1 MDLAQPEPDSRLI
14 LNHETS
20 RYLRLG
26 LREFDWLNRLDG
38 RLTIADVAIEFG
50 QEEAFVA
57 EMLRRM
63 EAAKLICFS
72 DEPVQVQAAQQA
84 EASQLATRRF
94 EWTQFGQLRIHFG
107 QPKALLERL
116 APFTRPLFSKTSLLA
131 SLGLA
136 IVALAAG
143 FSQGTAFVG
152 GVRNFEWGLWHTVAI
167 VALVFGTTLIHEL
180 GHAVVCHHFGAPV
193 RSLGIMIYY
202 LQPAAY
208 ADVTDSWQLK
218 NRWHRAAISAAG
230 IYVQA
235 VVSSLAVVAWSL
247 LRMAGHRS
255 DLIVM
260 FATFNA
266 AIMIFNALPF
276 AKLDGYWILSNV
288 VGIPNLRDRAM
299 EWARVS
305 VTSVV
310 RRRPVDA
317 AKLKFNAVLAMPPI
331 DRTLLA
337 AFGITATLF
346 GVSMWMG
353 GVSFLLRIT
362 RWTGLGQTRGLLTV
376 VAAVILV
383 AAAYVAS
390 VVLAGRRA
398 ARRRAA
404 APVARTT
411 SPTAVVTHNIDLN
424 RTIRL
429 NPHLSVVDNEDGTMI
444 FGWSAADS
452 MTVEAPQTIFDVLPL
467 LRDGSFT
474 LQKLRQSPLWTA
486 QTEQI
491 VQRLWH
497 DRHLRYTSDW
507 GVPEENVRYTRQLGW
522 FSMNRHVRGKEGEV
536 QKRLR
541 DASVTVLGV
550 GGLGTHVAWNLAAC
564 GIGELHLVDGDTIEL
579 TNLNRQ
585 LFFTP
590 NDIGQRKV
598 DVCAERLRQFNPSLR
613 IRTTHKYLLT
623 PEDFYDA
630 VKGSSFAVRAV
641 DSPPESIVWLND
653 VCVPLGIPY
662 TGAGF
667 FAQGTVV
674 GPTVIP
680 WESSCVS
687 CNAPAAAP
695 RFDRGTGGTLAPVVF
710 TTAGLL
716 ANEIITYIGKL
727 GTPQTVG
734 RVLSINAPDLGFTFR
749 DVPRNEN
756 CPTCG
761 REARKVSA

>member
-38 RLTIADVAIEFG
+38 RLNIADVAVEFG

-72 DEPVQVQAAQQA
+72 DEPVQVQSAQA
-84 EASQLATRRF
+84 EATQLATRRF

-116 APFTRPLFSKTSLLA
+116 APFTRPLFTRTSLLA
-131 SLGLA
+131 SLALAILA
-136 IVALAAG
+136 IVLG
-143 FSQGTAFVG
+143 FSQGSDFVR
-152 GVRNFEWGLWHTVAI
+152 GVRAFEWSLWNTLAI
-167 VALVFGTTLIHEL
+167 VGLVFGTTLVHEL
-180 GHAVVCHHFGAPV
+180 GHAVVCHYFGAPV

-218 NRWHRAAISAAG
+218 NRWHRAAISSAG

-235 VVSSLAVVAWSL
+235 VIGSLAVVAWSL
-247 LRMAGHRS
+247 LHLAGYRS
-255 DLIVM
+255 DLLVT
-260 FATFNA
+260 FAAFNA

-276 AKLDGYWILSNV
+276 VKLDGYWILSNV

-299 EWARVS
+299 EWARAS

-317 AKLKFNAVLAMPPI
+317 AKLKFNAVLSMPAI

-337 AFGITATLF
+337 AFGITATMF
-346 GVSMWMG
+346 GVSMWLG
-353 GVSFLLRIT
+353 GLSFLLRIT
-362 RWTGLGQTRGLLTV
+362 RWVGLGQTRGLITV
-376 VAAVILV
+376 
-383 AAAYVAS
+383 VAS
-390 VVLAGRRA
+390 VVLVAVAYVVSLVLGARRA

-411 SPTAVVTHNIDLN
+411 SPTAVVTHNIDPN
-424 RTIRL
+424 RAIRL
-429 NPHLSVVDNEDGTMI
+429 NPHLSVVDNGDGTVI
-444 FGWSAADS
+444 FAWATADA
-452 MTVEAPQTIFDVLPL
+452 MTVEAPQSIFDVLPL

-474 LQKLRQSPLWTA
+474 LQKLTESAHWTPQA
-486 QTEQI
+486 EQI
-491 VQRLWH
+491 FQRLWH
-497 DRHLRYTSDW
+497 DRHLRYTTDW
-507 GVPEENVRYTRQLGW
+507 AVPEENVRYTRQLGW
-522 FSMNRHVRGKEGEV
+522 FSMNRQVRGKEGEV

-541 DASVTVLGV
+541 DASVTILGV

-564 GIGELHLVDGDTIEL
+564 GVGELHLVDGDTIEL
-579 TNLNRQ
+579 TNMNRQ
-585 LFFTP
+585 LFYTP
-590 NDIGQRKV
+590 ADIGQRKV
-598 DVCAERLRQFNPSLR
+598 DVCAERLRQFNPGLR
-613 IRTTHKYLLT
+613 VRTTHKYLLT

-653 VCVPLGIPY
+653 ACIPLGIPY
-662 TGAGF
+662 SGAGF
-667 FAQGTVV
+667 FSQGTVV

-680 WESSCVS
+680 LESSCVA
-687 CNAPAAAP
+687 CNAPAVAP
-695 RFDRGTGGTLAPVVF
+695 RFDRGTGGTLAPLVF

-716 ANEIITYIGKL
+716 ANEVITYLGKL
-727 GTPQTVG
+727 GTVQTIG
-734 RVLSINAPDLGFTFR
+734 RILAINAPDLGFTFR

-756 CPTCG
+756 CPSCG

>member
-26 LREFDWLNRLDG
+26 LREFDWLHRLDG
-38 RLTIADVAIEFG
+38 RLNIADVAVEFG

-72 DEPVQVQAAQQA
+72 EEPVQVQSAQA
-84 EASQLATRRF
+84 EATQLATRRF

-116 APFTRPLFSKTSLLA
+116 APFTRPLFSKPALLA

-136 IVALAAG
+136 ILAIILG
-143 FSQGTAFVG
+143 FSQGGDFVR
-152 GVRNFEWGLWHTVAI
+152 GVRAFEWTLWNTLAI
-167 VALVFGTTLIHEL
+167 VGLVFGTTLVHEL
-180 GHAVVCHHFGAPV
+180 GHAVVCHYFGAPV

-235 VVSSLAVVAWSL
+235 VIGSLAVVAWSL
-247 LRMAGHRS
+247 LRLAGYRS
-255 DLIVM
+255 DLIVT
-260 FATFNA
+260 FAAFNA

-276 AKLDGYWILSNV
+276 VKLDGYWILSNV

-299 EWARVS
+299 EWARAS

-317 AKLKFNAVLAMPPI
+317 ARLKFNAVLSMPPI

-337 AFGITATLF
+337 AFGITATMF
-346 GVSMWMG
+346 GVSMWLG
-353 GVSFLLRIT
+353 GLSFLLRIT
-362 RWTGLGQTRGLLTV
+362 RWVGMGQTRGLITV
-376 VAAVILV
+376 VAAVVLV
-383 AAAYVAS
+383 AVAYVVS
-390 VVLAGRRA
+390 LVLAGRRA

-411 SPTAVVTHNIDLN
+411 SPTAVVTHNIDRN
-424 RTIRL
+424 RSIRL
-429 NPHLSVVDNEDGTMI
+429 NPHLSVVDNGDGTVI
-444 FGWSAADS
+444 FAWATADA
-452 MTVEAPQTIFDVLPL
+452 MTVQAPQSIFDVLPL

-474 LQKLRQSPLWTA
+474 LQKLSESTHWTPQA
-486 QTEQI
+486 EQI
-491 VQRLWH
+491 IQRLWH
-497 DRHLRYTSDW
+497 ERHLRYTTDW
-507 GVPEENVRYTRQLGW
+507 AVPEENVRYTRQLGW
-522 FSMNRHVRGKEGEV
+522 FSMNRQVRGKEGEV

-541 DASVTVLGV
+541 DASVTILGV

-564 GIGELHLVDGDTIEL
+564 GVGELHLVDGDTIEL
-579 TNLNRQ
+579 TNMNRQ
-585 LFFTP
+585 LFYTP
-590 NDIGQRKV
+590 ADIGQRKV
-598 DVCAERLRQFNPSLR
+598 DVCAERLRQFNPGLR
-613 IRTTHKYLLT
+613 VRTTHKYLLT
-623 PEDFYDA
+623 PDDFYEA

-641 DSPPESIVWLND
+641 DSPPESIAWLND
-653 VCVPLGIPY
+653 ACIPLGIPY
-662 TGAGF
+662 SGAGF
-667 FAQGTVV
+667 FSQGTVV

-680 WESSCVS
+680 WESSCVA
-687 CNAPAAAP
+687 CNAPAVAP
-695 RFDRGTGGTLAPVVF
+695 RFDRGTGGTLAPLVF

-716 ANEIITYIGKL
+716 ANEVITYLGKL
-727 GTPQTVG
+727 GTVQTIG
-734 RVLSINAPDLGFTFR
+734 RILSINAPDLGFTFR

-756 CPTCG
+756 CPSCG